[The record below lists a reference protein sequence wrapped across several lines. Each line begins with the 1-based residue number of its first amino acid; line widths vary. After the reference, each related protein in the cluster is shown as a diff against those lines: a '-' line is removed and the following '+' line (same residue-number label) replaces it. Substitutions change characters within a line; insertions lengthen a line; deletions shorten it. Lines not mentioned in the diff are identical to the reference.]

1 MKHFTSF
8 CCILIFLLGAC
19 VSADKSGE
27 VEADVVLHLDADSL
41 QTDDWAER
49 MLIEEIVYLN
59 DNEDSL
65 FSVAQKCLLSDTRM
79 VFWDYIS
86 GNTFSI

>member
-1 MKHFTSF
+1 MVTRTIKQ
-8 CCILIFLLGAC
+8 ILKLIVVYEAFYIF
-19 VSADKSGE
+19 
-27 VEADVVLHLDADSL
+27 
-41 QTDDWAER
+41 
-49 MLIEEIVYLN
+49 LIEEIVYLN